1 MDKTIIQNSRILL
14 VDDQAPNLMLMERI
28 LKDAGYRHWTSFTD
42 ARKALADFATI
53 QPDLVALDW
62 RMPNMDGLSFLRQVR
77 SRIPAGDFVPTLVLT
92 AENGRS
98 TRQAAL
104 AAGAKDFLSKP
115 LDVSETL
122 LRIYNLLETRWLH
135 VELRNHNEKLE
146 QRVRERTHELER
158 AQLELLQRL
167 ALAAEYR
174 DDCTG
179 QHAQRVGRLSALL
192 GRAVGLEPDQVE
204 LLRHAAPL
212 HDIGKIGI
220 PDGILLK
227 PSKLTSE
234 EYTQIKRHTD
244 IGRIILSGS
253 AFPTL
258 QMAER
263 IALYHHERW
272 DGAGYYGL
280 AGEAIPLEAR
290 IVSVADV
297 YDVVTHVRPYKEA
310 QPPSEALALLQ
321 QESGRQFDPNLVQV
335 ISELNVPQDLAAL
348 GDALEQDLPVAPHQ
362 LPADLASRTKS
373 DQIGTE
379 LAEVGRDRDI

>member
-1 MDKTIIQNSRILL
+1 MDRTIIQNSHIFLI
-14 VDDQAPNLMLMERI
+14 DDQVPNLMLMERI
-28 LKDAGYRHWTSFTD
+28 LKEAGYRRWTTFTD
-42 ARKALADFATI
+42 ARKALGAFADAR
-53 QPDLVALDW
+53 PDLVVLDW
-62 RMPNMDGLSFLRQVR
+62 RMPNMDGLSFLKQVR

-98 TRQAAL
+98 VRQEAL
-104 AAGAKDFLSKP
+104 RAGAKDFLGKP

-135 VELRNHNEKLE
+135 VELRNHNETLE
-146 QRVRERTHELER
+146 LKVSERTHELER

-179 QHAQRVGRLSALL
+179 QHAQRVGQLAALL
-192 GRAVGLEPDQVE
+192 GRAVGLPPDQVE
-204 LLRHAAPL
+204 LLRRAAPL

-227 PSKLTSE
+227 PARLTTE
-234 EYTQIKRHTD
+234 EYAQIKRHTD

-290 IVSVADV
+290 IVSIADV
-297 YDVVTHVRPYKEA
+297 YDVVTHVRPYKQA
-310 QPPSEALALLQ
+310 QSPSDALALLQ
-321 QESGRQFDPNLVQV
+321 EESGKQFDPNLVRI
-335 ISELNVPQDLAAL
+335 ISELNVSSDLAML
-348 GDALEQDLPVAPHQ
+348 GEALEQEHPALSVGTLPTSE
-362 LPADLASRTKS
+362 LSTKS
-373 DQIGTE
+373 
-379 LAEVGRDRDI
+379 A

>member
-1 MDKTIIQNSRILL
+1 MDKTIIQNSHIFL
-14 VDDQAPNLMLMERI
+14 VDDQVPNLMLMERI
-28 LKDAGYRHWTSFTD
+28 LKEAGYRHWSSFTD
-42 ARKALADFATI
+42 ARKALNAFATVK
-53 QPDLVALDW
+53 PDLVALDW
-62 RMPNMDGLSFLRQVR
+62 RMPNMDGLSFLKQVR
-77 SRIPAGDFVPTLVLT
+77 SRIPAGEFVPTLVLT
-92 AENGRS
+92 AENGRP

-135 VELRNHNEKLE
+135 VELRNHNENLE
-146 QRVRERTHELER
+146 QKVRERTRDLER

-179 QHAQRVGRLSALL
+179 QHAQRVGQLAALL
-192 GRAVGLEPDQVE
+192 GRAVGLAPDQVE
-204 LLRHAAPL
+204 LLRRAAPL

-227 PSKLTSE
+227 PARLTSD
-234 EYTQIKRHTD
+234 EYAQIKRHTD

-272 DGAGYYGL
+272 DGGGYYGL

-310 QPPSEALALLQ
+310 QTPSDALALLR
-321 QESGRQFDPNLVQV
+321 QESGKQFDPNLVQV
-335 ISELNVPQDLAAL
+335 IGELNIQVDLAVL
-348 GDALEQDLPVAPHQ
+348 SDALEHQEATPSRELPVAQP
-362 LPADLASRTKS
+362 
-373 DQIGTE
+373 
-379 LAEVGRDRDI
+379 

>member
-1 MDKTIIQNSRILL
+1 L
-14 VDDQAPNLMLMERI
+14 VDDQAPNLLLMERI
-28 LKDAGYRHWTSFTD
+28 LKEAGYRHWTSFTD
-42 ARKALADFATI
+42 ARTALAAFTSV
-53 QPDLVALDW
+53 QPDLIALDW
-62 RMPNMDGLSFLRQVR
+62 RMPNMDGLSFLKQVR
-77 SRIPAGDFVPTLVLT
+77 SRIPAGEFVPTLVLT

-98 TRQAAL
+98 VRQEAL
-104 AAGAKDFLSKP
+104 RAGAKDFLSKP

-135 VELRNHNEKLE
+135 VELRQHNETLE
-146 QRVRERTHELER
+146 QKVAERTRELER

-179 QHAQRVGRLSALL
+179 QHAQRVGRFAALL
-192 GRAVGLEPDQVE
+192 GRAVGMPPDQVE
-204 LLRHAAPL
+204 LLRRAAPL

-227 PSKLTSE
+227 PSKLTGE
-234 EYTQIKRHTD
+234 EYAQIKRHTD

-272 DGAGYYGL
+272 DGSGYYGL
-280 AGEAIPLEAR
+280 AGEAIPIEAR
-290 IVSVADV
+290 IVSIADV

-310 QPPSEALALLQ
+310 QTPAAALALLQ
-321 QESGRQFDPNLVQV
+321 EESGKQFDPNLVQIV
-335 ISELNVPQDLAAL
+335 AELNLPVDLAVLSGTLEGERAAL
-348 GDALEQDLPVAPHQ
+348 HSVASPHPV
-362 LPADLASRTKS
+362 S
-373 DQIGTE
+373 D
-379 LAEVGRDRDI
+379 

>member
-1 MDKTIIQNSRILL
+1 
-14 VDDQAPNLMLMERI
+14 
-28 LKDAGYRHWTSFTD
+28 
-42 ARKALADFATI
+42 
-53 QPDLVALDW
+53 
-62 RMPNMDGLSFLRQVR
+62 
-77 SRIPAGDFVPTLVLT
+77 
-92 AENGRS
+92 
-98 TRQAAL
+98 
-104 AAGAKDFLSKP
+104 
-115 LDVSETL
+115 
-122 LRIYNLLETRWLH
+122 LLETRWLH
-135 VELRNHNEKLE
+135 VELRNHNETLE
-146 QRVRERTHELER
+146 LKVSERTRELER

-179 QHAQRVGRLSALL
+179 QHAQRVGQLAALL
-192 GRAVGLEPDQVE
+192 GRAVGLPSDQVE
-204 LLRHAAPL
+204 LLRRAAPL

-227 PSKLTSE
+227 PARLTSD
-234 EYTQIKRHTD
+234 EYAQIKRHTD

-310 QPPSEALALLQ
+310 QSPAEALALLRE
-321 QESGRQFDPNLVQV
+321 ESAKQFDPTLVQ
-335 ISELNVPQDLAAL
+335 IIAELNVGNDLAVL
-348 GDALEQDLPVAPHQ
+348 GVALEEEQPELSAQ
-362 LPADLASRTKS
+362 ES
-373 DQIGTE
+373 IGMP
-379 LAEVGRDRDI
+379 RS